1 MRNFRFLT
9 FCCLVVAIVL
19 TSISAIVPA
28 LAQDNSTTQIGAGS
42 VWALVAPYLFTAV
55 SAGVVAVLGWA
66 TALFKQW
73 TGIQIE
79 SRHREALHSAAMTG
93 VAAAFNRIG
102 QKADT
107 ITIDVRTALVKE
119 AVDWVFKS
127 VPDALKYFDLSP
139 QTLAT
144 LVEAKLNLL
153 LQAKAAESGGVVPA
167 RF

>member
-1 MRNFRFLT
+1 MRIIRFLT
-9 FCCLVVAIVL
+9 FCYLVLAIVL
-19 TSISAIVPA
+19 TSLSAIVPA
-28 LAQDNSTTQIGAGS
+28 LAQDNSTTQVHAGS

-55 SAGVVAVLGWA
+55 SAGVVAVLGWL

-79 SRHREALHSAAMTG
+79 ARHREALHSAAMTG
-93 VAAAFNRIG
+93 VAAAFNKIG
-102 QKADT
+102 QRADT
-107 ITIDVRTALVKE
+107 ITLDVRTALVKE
-119 AVDWVFKS
+119 GVEWMLKS

-153 LQAKAAESGGVVPA
+153 LQAKAAESAGVVPA